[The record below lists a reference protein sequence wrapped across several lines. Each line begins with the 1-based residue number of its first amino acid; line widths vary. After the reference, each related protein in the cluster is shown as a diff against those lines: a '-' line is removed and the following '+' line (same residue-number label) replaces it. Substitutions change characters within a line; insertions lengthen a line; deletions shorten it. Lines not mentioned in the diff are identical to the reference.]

1 MTINQWDSN
10 EKTEDASQPSQHPA
24 ITILALNKRSWR
36 DQNPGGVEINLEQTL
51 KEVSEYGHEV
61 VLLTG
66 PDDSQPQEE
75 WDDGVKI
82 KRVRVGRRFSGVL
95 KVILSYLAVT
105 LYFHYYVHR
114 VNPDVVYTVNTPLPW
129 LVLTKRPKVGIFH
142 HIASKTWFETHPF
155 PLSFLGYIF
164 EKIAVIGERNN
175 QTISVSPSTTA
186 ELLSH
191 GHKKE
196 TICEI
201 RNGLDIGKYAV
212 GERAEDPR
220 ILYLGGFQRPKGA
233 DRLPKIHRQVEERY
247 DGTVHLDVAGR
258 TGPVRTLV
266 QDYCDKSASATFHG
280 YVSEEEKIR
289 LMQRSWVFLAPSRVE
304 GWGIAVLEA
313 NACGTPAVGM
323 NVSGLR
329 DSIRHQET
337 GLLATKDDVD
347 DFTKSVAKLL
357 KDDQQRTIMESKARD
372 WAEQHTWEKAGK
384 RLATVF
390 SNAASKNHS

>member
-1 MTINQWDSN
+1 MTINPQDSN
-10 EKTEDASQPSQHPA
+10 EKTKNASQPNQQPG

-36 DQNPGGVEINLEQTL
+36 DQNPGGVEINLEHTL
-51 KEVSEYGHEV
+51 KEVSGHGHDV

-75 WDDGVKI
+75 WDEGVKI
-82 KRVRVGRRFSGVL
+82 KRVRVGKRFSGMF
-95 KVILSYLAVT
+95 KVIISYLAVT

-129 LVLTKRPKVGIFH
+129 LILTKRPKIGIFH
-142 HIASKTWFETHPF
+142 HIAGKTWFETHPF
-155 PLSFLGYIF
+155 PLSILGYIF
-164 EKIAVIGERNN
+164 EKLSVLKERKNH
-175 QTISVSPSTTA
+175 TISVSPSTTV

-196 TICEI
+196 TIYEI
-201 RNGLDIGKYAV
+201 RNGLDIGQYTV
-212 GERAEDPR
+212 GEPTGEPR

-233 DRLPKIHRQVEERY
+233 DRLPKIHRQVQEKC

-266 QDYCDKSASATFHG
+266 QDYCKKTTSATFHG

-323 NVSGLR
+323 DVSGLR

-337 GLLATKDDVD
+337 GLLATKGDVD
-347 DFTKSVAKLL
+347 DFAKAVAKLL
-357 KDDQQRTIMESKARD
+357 KDDHQRTMMESKARD

-384 RLATVF
+384 RLAVVF
-390 SNAASKNHS
+390 SNAANESHP